1 LGLLGLGAQHGA
13 GHDAAAGAAAT
24 GSSAHAGHGAG
35 PAPSAG
41 AASEEFTRLTTEF
54 IERFQLPDGTVYP
67 RLLSTAPLPE
77 ADPHAG
83 HDMAAMADPH
93 AGHDMAAMADP
104 HAGHDMAAM
113 ADAQAGPME
122 VLMMA
127 GKWYYAPNALR
138 LDANQTYRFRIMAMD
153 TIHGASIQFGHGAR
167 MMRLQPGRV
176 TETQLTFTRP
186 GRYLMHCTVYCGDA
200 HDFMQATLEVV

>member
-1 LGLLGLGAQHGA
+1 V
-13 GHDAAAGAAAT
+13 
-24 GSSAHAGHGAG
+24 
-35 PAPSAG
+35 PSAG
-41 AASEEFTRLTTEF
+41 AASEEFSRRTTEF
-54 IERFQLPDGTVYP
+54 IERFKLPDGTVYP
-67 RLLSTAPLPE
+67 RRLPATELPPADPHAGHDMATMDAAP

-93 AGHDMAAMADP
+93 AGHDMATMAEAP
-104 HAGHDMAAM
+104 
-113 ADAQAGPME
+113 AGPMD

-138 LDANQTYRFRIMAMD
+138 LDAGQTYRLRIMAMD
-153 TIHGASIQFGHGAR
+153 VIHGASIQFGHGAK

-176 TETQLTFTRP
+176 AETQLTFTRP